1 MNQDAIITGL
11 LCILGFVVGFLL
23 NSMNREK

>member
-11 LCILGFVVGFLL
+11 LCILGFVAGSLL
-23 NSMNREK
+23 NSMNKEK